1 MCLGVPP
8 GTEIKTYHSKPLGV
22 IMLKAIALLKKKEG
36 LSREAFIAYYENN
49 HAPLMWS
56 LLPQMC
62 EYRRNF
68 IDLAG
73 AYIYSGAT
81 APDFDV
87 ITETCYPDRAAY
99 DAAMVIA
106 TSPEIAA
113 RIAADEENFLDR
125 ALTRYF
131 VVDERES
138 AAR

>member
-1 MCLGVPP
+1 
-8 GTEIKTYHSKPLGV
+8 
-22 IMLKAIALLKKKEG
+22 LLKKKEG
-36 LSREAFIAYYENN
+36 MSKEAFIEYYETR
-49 HAPLMWS
+49 HAPLMYS

-62 EYRRNF
+62 AYRRNF

-87 ITETCYPDRAAY
+87 ITETLYPDRAAY
-99 DAAMVIA
+99 DAAMAIA

-113 RIAADEENFLDR
+113 RVAADEENFLDR

-131 VVDERES
+131 VVDERHSEPRL
-138 AAR
+138 AAG